1 MRRVPSWRSSD
12 RNATLIFEIELPS
25 RNPSQ
30 AEIFAAVNAIFLG
43 SGESMLNVVPGY
55 WVEYFAKSEGTP
67 EKAPSLKVP
76 PTFLGSSSGVTAPQ
90 ATFSPDPSYT
100 VAARILKYQGIILMS
115 LVVDSTGTPTDIQIT
130 KPLGL
135 GLDENAVATVSTW
148 KFNPARKGAEP
159 VPVKLTIEVEFRLY

>member
-1 MRRVPSWRSSD
+1 
-12 RNATLIFEIELPS
+12 
-25 RNPSQ
+25 
-30 AEIFAAVNAIFLG
+30 
-43 SGESMLNVVPGY
+43 VPGY

-90 ATFSPDPSYT
+90 ATFPPDPSYT